1 MTIPN
6 VTMRWC
12 VKKSTCKWC
21 DQPIENGTPLVSVV
35 FWNKGNP
42 ESRKWNYYAKYHPQ
56 CWVDQGLDYLRRNP
70 YVIRQRKPRERTL
83 CEEDR
88 KKRYLLVMRFHRAEQ
103 QRKNSGKF
111 PDNLLA
117 EARLTQRMVDIM
129 LEVATIGGVPKSW
142 AERL

>member
-12 VKKSTCKWC
+12 NKKSTCKWC
-21 DQPIENGTPLVSVV
+21 EQDIDNGTPVV
-35 FWNKGNP
+35 TVFFWNRGEDGN
-42 ESRKWNYYAKYHPQ
+42 RTWNVKFFFHPQ
-56 CWVDQGLDYLRRNP
+56 CWLDQGLDNLRRNP
-70 YVIRQRKPRERTL
+70 YVPQVRVKKPTL

-88 KKRYLLVMRFHRAEQ
+88 RKRYLLVRQFHKAEQ
-103 QRKNSGKF
+103 VRKNSGKY
-111 PDNLLA
+111 PDFLLV